1 LLGAKGKNS
10 PTFASYLMIIFLI
23 GFMGSGKSHLG
34 KELAALMKYKF
45 VDTDAVI
52 EEKKKKTVAEIFSV
66 EGEESFRAMEKKT
79 LQGLLKKSKT
89 VIATGG
95 GMPCHDNNIEP
106 MNKNGITVYLEA
118 GVGFL
123 FHRLMNE
130 KKERPLISNL
140 SDIELMEYIS
150 GTLNNRKP
158 FYEQC
163 RLKVNAEKITAEK
176 LKEKIKNLKM
186 S

>member
-1 LLGAKGKNS
+1 
-10 PTFASYLMIIFLI
+10 
-23 GFMGSGKSHLG
+23 MGSGKSHLG
-34 KELAALMKYKF
+34 KELAVLMKYSF
-45 VDTDAVI
+45 VDTDALI
-52 EEKKKKTVAEIFSV
+52 EEKQKKTIADIFSS

-79 LQGLLKKSKT
+79 LQSLLKKAKT

-95 GMPCHDNNIEP
+95 GMPCHDNNMQV
-106 MNKNGITVYLEA
+106 MNEHGLTVYLEC

-123 FHRLMNE
+123 FHRLMAE

-140 SDIELMEYIS
+140 SDIDLMEYIS
-150 GTLNNRKP
+150 GTLNNRKV

-176 LKEKIKNLKM
+176 LKEKIRKVGK
-186 S
+186 